1 MFRIALLLFSLV
13 ATTLAGS
20 AVVVALTLG
29 YDALVPILWSAGMGF
44 VAALPVTW
52 LIAREIFQRG

>member
-29 YDALVPILWSAGMGF
+29 YDALVPILWSAGMG
-44 VAALPVTW
+44 VDLPPGSSLAVT
-52 LIAREIFQRG
+52 

>member
-1 MFRIALLLFSLV
+1 MFRIALLFFSLI

-29 YDALVPILWSAGMGF
+29 YDTLAPILWAAGLGL

-52 LIAREIFQRG
+52 LIAREISQRG